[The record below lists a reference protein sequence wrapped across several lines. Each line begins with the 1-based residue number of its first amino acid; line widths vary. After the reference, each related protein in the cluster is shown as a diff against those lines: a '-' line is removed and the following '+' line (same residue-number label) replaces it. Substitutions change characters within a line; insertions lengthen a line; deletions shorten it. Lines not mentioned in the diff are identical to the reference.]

1 MTPSAL
7 DVFADI
13 ACPWG
18 CIGHRRLRAV
28 LVEGPGAAFAWRH
41 RAFELQPQLPPRGRP
56 MDAFLAER
64 FGSREDAAA
73 RLAGVA
79 EQAARSGVPY
89 DASAMRVAPNTRLA
103 HRAVTLARGQGF
115 EAQAL
120 DALRLLAQEGFGEP
134 GEPSAQEA
142 ALAGARAG
150 GPAPAPP
157 TDASAPAPA
166 AGAVLAGIPA
176 SPGVAVGA
184 AWLLRRGL
192 TTTPAA
198 SLSDPETEWEA
209 FQAALAATAADTVS
223 YTHLTLP
230 TNYSV

>member
-1 MTPSAL
+1 MTPIAL

-13 ACPWG
+13 ACPW
-18 CIGHRRLRAV
+18 CFIGHRRLRAV

-120 DALRLLAQEGFGEP
+120 DALYLAHFAEGLDVTDFATIVERLAD
-134 GEPSAQEA
+134 
-142 ALAGARAG
+142 AGL
-150 GPAPAPP
+150 PDPP
-157 TDASAPAPA
+157 
-166 AGAVLAGIPA
+166 
-176 SPGVAVGA
+176 
-184 AWLLRRGL
+184 
-192 TTTPAA
+192 
-198 SLSDPETEWEA
+198 
-209 FQAALAATAADTVS
+209 ALAARLAAGDGEEEVAEDEAIGAQIGVRAVPLVVADRRIVLRAAQDPAT
-223 YTHLTLP
+223 YGRFLAHAIAATRAG
-230 TNYSV
+230 